1 MAAPRDKFALSL
13 DGTVI
18 AANVFGKSN
27 YFRHAKTRTV
37 MRIGKQDQ
45 AFTAIAT
52 SDAESIT
59 VRGYDLCDELIG
71 KIDFTDYFWL
81 LVLGEK
87 PKREQRAMMD
97 ACLVAIAEHGL
108 VPSVQAAR
116 MTLAAGPESWQG
128 AMSAGLLGMGS
139 VVAGSSESAGRYLAE
154 IIADAETRGV
164 DIETAAIDS
173 LKALKAARKKVS
185 GLGHP
190 QHSGGDPRADRLL
203 DIADELGV
211 SGRYIE
217 TLRLLAKHAPG
228 IMDRPLPINVSGAI
242 PAAILDAG
250 WPLEALKAVP
260 LLARTAGLAA
270 HLYEESL
277 RSIGFIMS
285 HKADVAISY
294 DGQASSKTSSS
305 KADGRASE

>member
-1 MAAPRDKFALSL
+1 
-13 DGTVI
+13 
-18 AANVFGKSN
+18 
-27 YFRHAKTRTV
+27 

-45 AFTAIAT
+45 AYTAIAM

-59 VRGYDLCDELIG
+59 VRGHDLCNDLIG

-87 PKREQRAMMD
+87 PTRQQRSMMD

-116 MTLAAGPESWQG
+116 MTLAAGPDAWQG
-128 AMSAGLLGMGS
+128 ALAAGLLGMGS
-139 VVAGSSESAGRYLAE
+139 VVAGSSETAGQYLAKVL
-154 IIADAETRGV
+154 ADAQANGMG
-164 DIETAAIDS
+164 IEAATIES
-173 LKALKAARKKVS
+173 LKALKAARKKVP

-190 QHSGGDPRADRLL
+190 QHNSGDPRADRLL
-203 DIADELGV
+203 EIADELGV
-211 SGRYIE
+211 SGRYVS

-228 IMDRPLPINVSGAI
+228 IIERPLPINVSGAI
-242 PAAILDAG
+242 PAVILDAG

-285 HKADVAISY
+285 HKADLAITY
-294 DGQASSKTSSS
+294 DGPKSASSHPRTS
-305 KADGRASE
+305 A

>member
-1 MAAPRDKFALSL
+1 
-13 DGTVI
+13 
-18 AANVFGKSN
+18 
-27 YFRHAKTRTV
+27 

-45 AFTAIAT
+45 SFTAIAT
-52 SDAESIT
+52 SDADSVT

-71 KIDFTDYFWL
+71 RINFTDYFWL

-87 PKREQRAMMD
+87 PTSAQRDMMD

-116 MTLAAGPESWQG
+116 MTLAAGPDAWQG

-154 IIADAETRGV
+154 VIARAEADGT
-164 DIETAAIDS
+164 DIEAAAIAS
-173 LKALKAARKKVS
+173 LKEHKVKKQKVA

-203 DIADELGV
+203 AIADDLGV
-211 SGRYIE
+211 TGRYIE
-217 TLRLLAKHAPG
+217 TLRILGKHAPG
-228 IMDRPLPINVSGAI
+228 IIERPLPINVSGAI
-242 PAAILDAG
+242 PACILDAG
-250 WPLEALKAVP
+250 WPLDAIKAVP
-260 LLARTAGLAA
+260 LLARAAGLSA
-270 HLYEESL
+270 HLFEEAQ

-285 HKADVAISY
+285 HKADQAIAY
-294 DGQASSKTSSS
+294 DGKPSKRHS
-305 KADGRASE
+305 KAAE

>member
-1 MAAPRDKFALSL
+1 
-13 DGTVI
+13 
-18 AANVFGKSN
+18 
-27 YFRHAKTRTV
+27 
-37 MRIGKQDQ
+37 MRIGKQDN
-45 AFTAIAT
+45 ARTAIAT
-52 SDAESIT
+52 SDADSIT
-59 VRGYDLCDELIG
+59 VRGFDLCDELIG

-87 PKREQRAMMD
+87 PRSEQKAMMD

-116 MTLAAGPESWQG
+116 MTLAAGPEAWQG
-128 AMSAGLLGMGS
+128 AMAAGLLGMGS

-154 IIADAETRGV
+154 IIATAEADGT
-164 DIETAAIDS
+164 DIETSAIES
-173 LKALKAARKKVS
+173 LKELKTARKKVP

-190 QHSGGDPRADRLL
+190 QHNSGDPRADRLL
-203 DIADELGV
+203 EISDGLGI
-211 SGRYIE
+211 SGRYVK
-217 TLRLLAKHAPG
+217 TLRALAKHAPG
-228 IMDRPLPINVSGAI
+228 IMDRSLPINVSGAI

-285 HKADVAISY
+285 HQADLAISY
-294 DGQASSKTSSS
+294 DGLRGS
-305 KADGRASE
+305 KAQTSGEV